1 MLSKRLETIVSLI
14 ETKEIIDIGCDHA
27 LIDIYLTNKGY
38 KCTAID
44 NKEKVLINTRERI
57 KKNNLQ
63 GKINV
68 ICSNGL
74 DNYKVNGKETVV
86 IAGMGTNTILEILK
100 NKEFE
105 KINTLIIQS
114 NNDLYELRKNICR
127 MGYYIDKEITI
138 YDKKYYCIIRFKK
151 GIKKYNYFNYYIG
164 LSNNQKYYKY
174 LYNKI
179 YKTYK
184 SIPNKNI
191 TKKIKYKILLLKLK
205 TE

>member
-1 MLSKRLETIVSLI
+1 MLSKRLKAIVSLV
-14 ETKEIIDIGCDHA
+14 ETNEIIDIGCDHA
-27 LIDIYLTNKGY
+27 LIDIYLTNKGHN
-38 KCTAID
+38 CTAID
-44 NKEKVLINTRERI
+44 NKKSVLINTRENI

-63 GKINV
+63 NQIKV

-74 DNYKVNGKETVV
+74 DNYKVNGMETVI

-100 NKEFE
+100 NKEFK

-114 NNDLYELRKNICR
+114 NNDLYELRKNICK
-127 MGYYIDKEITI
+127 MGYYIDKEITV
-138 YDKKYYCIIRFKK
+138 YDKKYYNIIRFKK

-164 LSNNQKYYKY
+164 LSNNKEYYKY
-174 LYNKI
+174 LYDKI

-184 SIPNKNI
+184 NIPNKNI
-191 TKKIKYKILLLKLK
+191 IKKLKYKILLIKLK

>member
-1 MLSKRLETIVSLI
+1 MLSKRLKGIISLI
-14 ETKEIIDIGCDHA
+14 ETNEIIDIGCDHA

-44 NKEKVLINTRERI
+44 NKESVLINTR
-57 KKNNLQ
+57 KKINNLLD
-63 GKINV
+63 KINV
-68 ICSNGL
+68 VCSNGL
-74 DNYKVNGKETVV
+74 DNYKVNGKETVI
-86 IAGMGTNTILEILK
+86 IAGMGTNTILDILK

-114 NNDLYELRKNICR
+114 NNDLYELRKNICK

-138 YDKKYYCIIRFKK
+138 YDKKYYNIIRFKR
-151 GIKKYNYFNYYIG
+151 GLKKYCYFDYYFG
-164 LSNNQKYYKY
+164 LSNDKEYYKY
-174 LYNKI
+174 LYDKI

-184 SIPNKNI
+184 NIPYKNI
-191 TKKIKYKILLLKLK
+191 IKKIKYKILLIKLK